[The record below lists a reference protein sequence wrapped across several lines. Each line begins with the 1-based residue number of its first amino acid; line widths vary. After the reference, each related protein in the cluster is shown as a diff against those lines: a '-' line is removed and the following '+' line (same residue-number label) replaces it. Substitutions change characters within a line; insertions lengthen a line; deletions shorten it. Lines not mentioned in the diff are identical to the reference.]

1 MMARIACISLQYNQ
15 NDVCGTLISNGAFQQ
30 WCYIFGHQADQVGF
44 TGLGRPLKHW
54 IAPGA
59 GRLKAFR
66 QVDCYDVI
74 NDYDGAYFSTAGIRP
89 SSKKPPVF
97 MKFKHLNV
105 PFIVGVHDEDD
116 YRAYEPNLQAM
127 AGHPKFR
134 GLVVNGMEAL
144 SLPIKARK
152 VHWFPCTLPA
162 YLLKEST
169 MWQDRPEGLLYA
181 GRLITWRLLPALA
194 QLTKSDAFMNEV
206 QSQVEIRGV
215 APGIGGH
222 ALEEKLK
229 TMRPRWS
236 RVEGYFNVYDV
247 KQMQAMYDRR
257 RFFWEVGRV
266 DPGKHYYRRF
276 NLVAVEAI
284 GQGCIPIVSPEFA
297 PAWTHEFSILFDHR
311 NWTEQDIVS
320 QLRAVN
326 DNYDVHRERMRDIV
340 LNSHW
345 SYENVKIQFRK
356 LLAALF
362 V

>member
-1 MMARIACISLQYNQ
+1 M
-15 NDVCGTLISNGAFQQ
+15 
-30 WCYIFGHQADQVGF
+30 
-44 TGLGRPLKHW
+44 LK
-54 IAPGA
+54 P
-59 GRLKAFR
+59 FR
-66 QVDCYDVI
+66 QVDYYNVLNSYDAV
-74 NDYDGAYFSTAGIRP
+74 YFSTGGIRP
-89 SSKKPPVF
+89 SRKKVQF
-97 MKFKHLNV
+97 MEFKHLNV

-116 YRAYEPNLQAM
+116 YAAYEPNLQAM

-144 SLPIKARK
+144 SLPIGAHKM
-152 VHWFPCTLPA
+152 HWFPCTLPG
-162 YLLKEST
+162 YLLKPT
-169 MWQDRPEGLLYA
+169 TTWQDRPGGLLYA
-181 GRLITWRLLPALA
+181 GRLITWRFLPALA

-222 ALEEKLK
+222 VLEEKLK

-236 RVEGYFNVYDV
+236 RVEGYFNVYDIA
-247 KQMQAMYDRR
+247 QMQAMYGRR

-266 DPGKHYYRRF
+266 DPGKRYYRRF

-297 PAWTHEFSILFDHR
+297 PDWTYEFSILFDHR
-311 NWTEQDIVS
+311 NWTEQDIVNR
-320 QLRAVN
+320 LRAVN
-326 DNYDVHRERMRDIV
+326 DNYDLHRERMRDIV
-340 LNSHW
+340 LKSHW
-345 SYENVKIQFRK
+345 SFENVKIQFRK